1 MDQHAQG
8 KSMSSDAVEIRGPK
22 DVVALVNAG
31 VGKGPSFWVLLI
43 ALGGILTDAYDLIS
57 FGIGVP
63 QVTSEFHLSPGQVA
77 TISASLSFGA
87 IFGAWFGGYFI
98 DKIGRLRMFML
109 DLVFF
114 VVSAIGAGLSPTP
127 LWLFVFRFLMG
138 IGIGL
143 DYPVALSFVA
153 EYSALRSK
161 AVNVAA
167 WITVSSSCYVGFY
180 LLVVLPLYLIGTGP
194 NLWRWAIA
202 LGALPA
208 AIVLVLRY
216 IHMRESPMWAAI
228 QGDLQ
233 EAARILEKSYGVR
246 NVSVVASPRPA
257 PSYSIK
263 DFGRIFSKQYLK
275 RTILVSIVCPL
286 QSMLFFAVVFYLP
299 TISLLIFGKDF
310 INAILG
316 SAFFN
321 SFGII
326 GGIFAAYAL
335 PRLGLRRLL
344 LYTLSI
350 LVVVLVVLGT
360 LNPSLPTFVAAGLL
374 GLFIAAFQGGAG
386 QGGMTMAT
394 LSYPTSIRGA
404 GTGWAQGILRC
415 GSLLGFYFFPLVL
428 AAVGLG
434 KTLLI
439 LAIVPLIML
448 VSVLFI
454 NWDPVGRDIDAED
467 FNLPGEV
474 A

>member
-1 MDQHAQG
+1 
-8 KSMSSDAVEIRGPK
+8 MSSNAVVIRSPQ
-22 DVVALVNAG
+22 DVIKLVNAG

-63 QVTSEFHLSPGQVA
+63 QVTAEFHLSPAQIA
-77 TISASLSFGA
+77 TISAALSFGA
-87 IFGAWFGGYFI
+87 IFGAWCGGYFI

-114 VVSAIGAGLSPTP
+114 VVSAIGAGLAPDP
-127 LWLFVFRFLMG
+127 VWLFIFRFLMG

-153 EYSALRSK
+153 EYSALRNK

-167 WITVSSSCYVGFY
+167 WITVSSACYVGFY
-180 LLVVLPLYLIGTGP
+180 LLVVLPLYLLGTGP
-194 NLWRWAIA
+194 NLWRWALA
-202 LGALPA
+202 LGAVPA
-208 AIVLVLRY
+208 TIVLVLRY
-216 IHMRESPMWAAI
+216 IHMRESPMWAAL
-228 QGDLQ
+228 QGDLR
-233 EAARILEKSYGVR
+233 EAARILEKSYGVS
-246 NVSVVASPRPA
+246 NVSVVASPEPPRP
-257 PSYSIK
+257 YSIK

-275 RTILVSIVCPL
+275 RTVLVSIICPL

-299 TISLLIFGKDF
+299 TTSLLLFGKDF

-321 SFGII
+321 VFGIV
-326 GGIFAAYAL
+326 GGLFAAYAL

-344 LYTLSI
+344 LYTLPLLILI
-350 LVVVLVVLGT
+350 LVILGT
-360 LNPSLPTFVAAGLL
+360 LSQFLPTFVAAGLL
-374 GLFIAAFQGGAG
+374 GLFIAAYQGGAG

-434 KTLLI
+434 KMLLV

-448 VSVLFI
+448 VSVI
-454 NWDPVGRDIDAED
+454 ANDWDPVGKDVDAED
-467 FNLPGEV
+467 FGPPEKS

>member
-1 MDQHAQG
+1 
-8 KSMSSDAVEIRGPK
+8 
-22 DVVALVNAG
+22 
-31 VGKGPSFWVLLI
+31 
-43 ALGGILTDAYDLIS
+43 
-57 FGIGVP
+57 
-63 QVTSEFHLSPGQVA
+63 
-77 TISASLSFGA
+77 
-87 IFGAWFGGYFI
+87 
-98 DKIGRLRMFML
+98 
-109 DLVFF
+109 
-114 VVSAIGAGLSPTP
+114 
-127 LWLFVFRFLMG
+127 
-138 IGIGL
+138 
-143 DYPVALSFVA
+143 
-153 EYSALRSK
+153 
-161 AVNVAA
+161 
-167 WITVSSSCYVGFY
+167 
-180 LLVVLPLYLIGTGP
+180 LLVVLPLYLVGTGP
-194 NLWRWAIA
+194 NLWRWALA
-202 LGALPA
+202 LGAVPA
-208 AIVLVLRY
+208 LIVLVLRY
-216 IHMRESPMWAAI
+216 IHMRESPMWAAR

-246 NVSVVASPRPA
+246 NVSVVGSSQPPPA
-257 PSYSIK
+257 YSIK

-299 TISLLIFGKDF
+299 TTSLLLFGKDF

-321 SFGII
+321 AFGII

-344 LYTLSI
+344 LYTLPLLVVI
-350 LVVVLVVLGT
+350 LVILGT
-360 LNPSLPTFVAAGLL
+360 LGQLLPTFVAAGLL
-374 GLFIAAFQGGAG
+374 GLFIAAYQGGAG

-428 AAVGLG
+428 ARVGLA

-439 LAIVPLIML
+439 LSIVPLIML
-448 VSVLFI
+448 VSVIII

-467 FNLPGEV
+467 FRPEKL